1 MTPAQIVSAHFLL
14 LEAISEEQ
22 MLDHSF
28 SAAEFA
34 NTSNA
39 LIVALHYLSE
49 HTDYAQFSA
58 VLKQGREVQAEI
70 RHAHKLKAAQ

>member
-1 MTPAQIVSAHFLL
+1 MTPAQMVCGHFLL
-14 LEAISEEQ
+14 LEAICEEQ

-28 SAAEFA
+28 SAAEF
-34 NTSNA
+34 TSTSDA
-39 LIVALHYLSE
+39 LIVALHYVSE
-49 HTDYAQFSA
+49 HTDYPQFSA